1 MDPVSKYILGMKSHK
16 SAFSKICVASAAISL
31 SASGA
36 VRAPLVN
43 QLGFAPNAEKTVF
56 YPGSDANMLEV
67 HKTE

>member
-1 MDPVSKYILGMKSHK
+1 MNPVSKYILGMKSHK

-36 VRAPLVN
+36 SGPLVN